1 MQEIRPLLT
10 KITSSITKTKGI
22 KKIILFGSRARGD
35 ADEKSDIDVAIIC
48 PNISDRDWLDICD
61 RVENINTLL
70 EINLIRFD
78 SASKKLQNKILQEG
92 ITLYE
97 QR

>member
-1 MQEIRPLLT
+1 MQEIQSLIT
-10 KITSSITKTKGI
+10 KITSSITETKGI
-22 KKIILFGSRARGD
+22 EKIILFGSRARGD
-35 ADEKSDIDVAIIC
+35 ADPKSDIDVAIIC
-48 PNISDRDWLDICD
+48 PNITDRDWLDICD
-61 RVENINTLL
+61 RVENIDTLL

-97 QR
+97 QH